1 MKAKTK
7 AEPAPAETEPLVPE
21 NIDKYVE
28 VDCSVVAELGD
39 FLRDH
44 YDMLTRCSITMTGKG
59 VTMEMPKAS
68 VDPQTAANIH
78 RLMNACDSFTNAV
91 RGNY

>member
-7 AEPAPAETEPLVPE
+7 AKPAPAETEPLVPE

-28 VDCSVVAELGD
+28 VACSVVAALGD

-44 YDMLTRCSITMTGKG
+44 YDTLTHQRTMK
-59 VTMEMPKAS
+59 V
-68 VDPQTAANIH
+68 VR
-78 RLMNACDSFTNAV
+78 RLF
-91 RGNY
+91 RF